1 LAGPAGVL
9 GTGGADDAQLTW
21 YPVQHLADAF
31 TDDMQR
37 APAAA
42 AGCVVNIEPHIL
54 ARQMIGQ
61 RLAMGR
67 PFGVLLLD
75 PRTVLFAREIAVEIF
90 KPERKLFGI
99 EALGTAA
106 ELRAL
111 QFLDARFQTLDLA
124 MPDRSRDI
132 ANQ

>member
-1 LAGPAGVL
+1 MTRSCAGI
-9 GTGGADDAQLTW
+9 QSSISLTLS
-21 YPVQHLADAF
+21 P
-31 TDDMQR
+31 MICI
-37 APAAA
+37 APPQQTQV
-42 AGCVVNIEPHIL
+42 CVVDIEPHIL
-54 ARQMIGQ
+54 ARQMIGL

-90 KPERKLFGI
+90 KPERQLVGI

-111 QFLDARFQTLDLA
+111 QLLDDRFSDVRSRCRDARA
-124 MPDRSRDI
+124 
-132 ANQ
+132 